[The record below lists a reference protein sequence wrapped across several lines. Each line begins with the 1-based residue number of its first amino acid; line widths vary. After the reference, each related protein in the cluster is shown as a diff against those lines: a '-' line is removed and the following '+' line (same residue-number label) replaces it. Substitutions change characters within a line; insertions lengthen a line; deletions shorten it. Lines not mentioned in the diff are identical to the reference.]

1 MLAVDGQDPKTVKV
15 GQKWSGITVIS
26 VERSEATVEI
36 DGKRRVLKMGPH
48 YHAAAATA
56 DRQSVTLAADPRG
69 HFITEGAINGN
80 PVRFLVDTGAT
91 SVALPASEARRLGI
105 DYRKGQRAMSSTAA
119 GMVPIY
125 IVRFDTVRL
134 GPIELAGVEGVVVEQ
149 GLDIALLGMSFLN
162 RVEMK
167 RDGQHMVLVRRY

>member
-1 MLAVDGQDPKTVKV
+1 MATGLMPAIIALLLCLGCGAAGAADVALIGVIGDKAAVLALDGGDPKTVKV

-36 DGKRRVLKMGPH
+36 DGKRRVLKMGQH

-91 SVALPASEARRLGI
+91 MVALPATEA
-105 DYRKGQRAMSSTAA
+105 
-119 GMVPIY
+119 
-125 IVRFDTVRL
+125 VR
-134 GPIELAGVEGVVVEQ
+134 
-149 GLDIALLGMSFLN
+149 
-162 RVEMK
+162 
-167 RDGQHMVLVRRY
+167 